1 MGSLKRKISRKKAKR
16 AKKDVKQKM
25 GLFDKLGNEC
35 LTCQKEFDKESKEQ
49 VTSWYVAVRKE
60 QNKVNLYC
68 PECWSDAQK
77 LIEQIREDYGKT

>member
-1 MGSLKRKISRKKAKR
+1 MSSVTRKMRRKKAKR

>member
-1 MGSLKRKISRKKAKR
+1 MGSIERKMRRKKVKR

-25 GLFDKLGNEC
+25 GLFDKLGDEC

-49 VTSWYVAVRKE
+49 VTSWYVAIRKE

-68 PECWSDAQK
+68 PECWDKAQK